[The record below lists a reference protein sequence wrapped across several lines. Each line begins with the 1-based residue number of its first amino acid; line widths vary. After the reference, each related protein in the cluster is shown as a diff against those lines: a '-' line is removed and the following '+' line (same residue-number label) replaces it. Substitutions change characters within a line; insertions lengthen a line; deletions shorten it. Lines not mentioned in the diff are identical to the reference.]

1 MSNRIVSHRHANV
14 PGGPIPRVGHN
25 KAVQVAMLGPL
36 EVRTD
41 DDSGI
46 TLDVGGSRLRSLLI
60 MLALRPGHLVPARQ
74 LIDGLW
80 ASQPPAG
87 AANALQAL
95 VSRLRRALPDAV
107 IESRPAG
114 YQLKLDPRSTDIV
127 RFEELAAQGRAQL
140 RDDPATAAATLRE
153 ALALWRGPALMDVA
167 DSDFGRAVIARLD
180 ELRLLATENR
190 VDADLRTGVTAT
202 LVAELEGLVVAHPMR
217 EPLAARLMRALH
229 ACGRRGAALQVYE
242 QTKERLVEQL
252 GIEPSA
258 DLAALHLSI
267 LRADDPPA
275 EAPQAEP
282 PQAEAPQAE
291 APQAE
296 PPPEAR
302 FAPQASP
309 GRSNLRAELTSFVGR
324 GHELAQVAELL
335 SANRLVTLTGPGG
348 AGKTRLAAEAARAE
362 VAAMPDGVWLVELAP
377 VTDPADLISAV
388 LSVLGLR
395 EQALLYAGKPLT
407 ARLPPGQAAAPD
419 EQADA
424 LGRLLTALAA
434 QRTLL
439 VLDNCEHLIEAAAT
453 LADRILA
460 ACPQVRILATSR
472 EPLNITGEALWTV
485 GPLTLPPDPAVS
497 SDTPER
503 TGPLAPRPTG
513 APPGIGA
520 YASVSLL
527 IQRARA
533 VFPEFALTEANAPAV
548 ARICRA
554 LDGMPLAIEL
564 AAARL
569 RTMAPEQVAARL
581 DGRFQLLTGG
591 SRTAMPRHQTL
602 RAVVDWSWELL
613 DEAERTLWRRFSVFS
628 GGATLEAAEQV
639 CGGRGISAD
648 QVLDLLTA
656 LADKSLLT
664 VRPGAD
670 GARYRMLEI
679 IRAYGQERLTEV
691 GEHDELRQAHAR
703 HFTQLAEASMD
714 YLLGAQQLD
723 WLRKLSDDQDNL
735 HGAIRGAIAAGD
747 GQAAV
752 GLAGAL
758 GWYWSL
764 RSMKVE
770 GAELIAMAVD
780 LPRGPADAGRERLA
794 VAYAM
799 GGLLAM
805 DTPLIGRVQGWFEAA
820 ADIAAAIPDSREP
833 VLRLIGPLR
842 ALFGAFA
849 TGRRMPSPAV
859 FDKAVADPE
868 PWVSGA
874 ALVLRGHMTVNCGRQ
889 HVQAEEDFLAAT
901 GIFTGLGER
910 WGLAIALGGLAM
922 LEGWRGEHAAAVG
935 HYRQA
940 VELVAEL
947 GSTEDE
953 IVFRLCLTRELWLLG
968 ERKVAHAELARAQR
982 DAERL
987 RLPEAIALGAYTAG
1001 DLARLE
1007 GRTEAARAALR
1018 RVVEQ
1023 EGPLDMAQLI
1033 RAQAATGLGYL
1044 AAADG
1049 DLEAARGWHA
1059 RALDAARSSSD
1070 APVIAQA
1077 LTGLA
1082 DLALRED
1089 APDRAAELLGASLA
1103 VRGTTDRSVLDE
1115 KRVAH
1120 DVRAMLGDAR
1130 YADAYQRGQRVTIDT
1145 LAALIELTPGA

>member
-1 MSNRIVSHRHANV
+1 
-14 PGGPIPRVGHN
+14 
-25 KAVQVAMLGPL
+25 MLGPL

-46 TLDVGGSRLRSLLI
+46 TLDVGGSRLRALLI
-60 MLALRPGHLVPARQ
+60 MLALRPGQLVPASQ

-80 ASQPPAG
+80 ADQPPAG

-114 YQLKLDPRSTDIV
+114 YQLKLDPRATDIV
-127 RFEELAAQGRAQL
+127 RFEELAALGRTQL
-140 RDDPATAAATLRE
+140 RDDPAAAAATLRE
-153 ALALWRGPALMDVA
+153 ALALWRGPALVDVA
-167 DSDFGRAVIARLD
+167 DSDFGRAVVARLD

-242 QTKERLVEQL
+242 QTKERLVDQL

-258 DLAALHLSI
+258 ELAALHLAI
-267 LRADDPPA
+267 LRAEAPPA
-275 EAPQAEP
+275 EAPPAEAL
-282 PQAEAPQAE
+282 QAEAPPA
-291 APQAE
+291 APPA
-296 PPPEAR
+296 
-302 FAPQASP
+302 
-309 GRSNLRAELTSFVGR
+309 SNLRAELTSFVGR
-324 GHELAQVAELL
+324 DAELAQVAELL

-348 AGKTRLAAEAARAE
+348 AGKTRLAVEAARAE
-362 VAAMPDGVWLVELAP
+362 AAAMPDGVWLVELAP
-377 VTDPADLISAV
+377 VTDPADLIPAV
-388 LSVLGLR
+388 LSALGLR

-460 ACPQVRILATSR
+460 ACPQVRVLATSR
-472 EPLNITGEALWTV
+472 EPLNITGEARWTV

-497 SDTPER
+497 SDIPER

-513 APPGIGA
+513 APPGIDA
-520 YASVSLL
+520 YAAVSLL
-527 IQRARA
+527 VQRARA
-533 VFPEFALTEANAPAV
+533 VLPEFGLTEANAPAV
-548 ARICRA
+548 ARICCA

-581 DGRFQLLTGG
+581 DDRFRLLTGG

-602 RAVVDWSWELL
+602 RAVVDWSWDLL
-613 DEAERTLWRRFSVFS
+613 DDAERTLWRRFSVFS

-639 CGGRGISAD
+639 CAGRGISAD

-664 VRPGAD
+664 VRPGPD
-670 GARYRMLEI
+670 GARYQMLEI

-691 GEHDELRQAHAR
+691 GEHDELRRAHAR

-752 GLAGAL
+752 ALAGAL

-770 GAELIAMAVD
+770 GAELIAMAVEV
-780 LPRGPADAGRERLA
+780 PRGPAEAGRERLA

-805 DTPLIGRVQGWFEAA
+805 DTPLIDRVQDWFAAA
-820 ADIAAAIPDSREP
+820 ADLAAAIPDSREP
-833 VLRLIGPLR
+833 ALRLIGPLQ
-842 ALFGAFA
+842 ALFGAFV
-849 TGRRMPSPAV
+849 TGRKSPLPAV

-874 ALVLRGHMTVNCGRQ
+874 ALVLRGHVTVNCGQQ
-889 HVQAEEDFLAAT
+889 HLQAEEDFLAAT

-910 WGLAIALGGLAM
+910 WGLALALGGLAM
-922 LEGWRGEHAAAVG
+922 LEGWRGEHAAAAG

-940 VELVAEL
+940 VALVTEL

-953 IVFRLCLTRELWLLG
+953 IMFRLCLVRELWLLG
-968 ERKVAHAELARAQR
+968 ERTVAHAELVRAQR

-987 RLPEAIALGAYTAG
+987 RLPEVIALGAYTAG

-1007 GRTEAARAALR
+1007 GRPEAARAALR

-1023 EGPLDMAQLI
+1023 DGPRELAQLI

-1059 RALDAARSSSD
+1059 QALETARSSSD
-1070 APVIAQA
+1070 APAIAQA

-1103 VRGTTDRSVLDE
+1103 VRGTTDRSVIDE
-1115 KRVAH
+1115 RRVAH

-1145 LAALIELTPGA
+1145 LATLIELTPGA

>member
-1 MSNRIVSHRHANV
+1 
-14 PGGPIPRVGHN
+14 
-25 KAVQVAMLGPL
+25 MLGPL

-46 TLDVGGSRLRSLLI
+46 MLDVGGARLRALLI
-60 MLALRPGHLVPARQ
+60 MLALRPGQLVPASQ

-80 ASQPPAG
+80 ADQPPAG

-127 RFEELAAQGRAQL
+127 RFEELTAKGRAQL
-140 RDDPATAAATLRE
+140 RDDPAAAAATLRE

-167 DSDFGRAVIARLD
+167 DSDFGQAVIARLD

-190 VDADLRTGVTAT
+190 IDADLRTGVTAT
-202 LVAELEGLVVAHPMR
+202 LVAELEGLVVAYPMR
-217 EPLAARLMRALH
+217 EPLAARLMRALR
-229 ACGRRGAALQVYE
+229 ACGRRGAALGVYE
-242 QTKERLVEQL
+242 QTKERLVDQF

-258 DLAALHLSI
+258 ELAALHLAI
-267 LRADDPPA
+267 LGADDSPAGPPPA
-275 EAPQAEP
+275 RSAPC
-282 PQAEAPQAE
+282 
-291 APQAE
+291 
-296 PPPEAR
+296 
-302 FAPQASP
+302 ASP
-309 GRSNLRAELTSFVGR
+309 ARSNLRAELTSFVGR
-324 GHELAQVAELL
+324 DTELAQVAELL
-335 SANRLVTLTGPGG
+335 RGHRLITLIGPGG
-348 AGKTRLAAEAARAE
+348 AGKTRLAVEAARAE
-362 VAAMPDGVWLVELAP
+362 LAAMPDGVWLVELAP
-377 VTDPADLISAV
+377 VTDPADLTSAV

-395 EQALLYAGKPLT
+395 EQTLLRGGKPLT
-407 ARLPPGQAAAPD
+407 ARRSPSQATAPD

-424 LGRLLTALAA
+424 LGRLLTALTA

-439 VLDNCEHLIEAAAT
+439 VLDNCEHLVEAAAA

-497 SDTPER
+497 SDTSER
-503 TGPLAPRPTG
+503 AGVPASRPTG
-513 APPGIGA
+513 APPGIDD
-520 YASVSLL
+520 YASVRLL

-533 VFPEFALTEANAPAV
+533 VLPGFELTEANAPAV
-548 ARICRA
+548 AQICRA

-581 DGRFQLLTGG
+581 DDRFRLLTGG

-602 RAVVDWSWELL
+602 RAVVDWSWDLL
-613 DEAERTLWRRFSVFS
+613 DDAERTLWRRFSVFT
-628 GGATLEAAEQV
+628 GGATLQAAEQV
-639 CGGRGISAD
+639 CAGRGIGAD

-679 IRAYGQERLTEV
+679 IRAYGQERLTEA
-691 GEHDELRQAHAR
+691 GEHEELRRAHAR
-703 HFTQLAEASMD
+703 HFTQLAEAGMD
-714 YLLGAQQLD
+714 YLLGSQQLD

-752 GLAGAL
+752 ALAGAL

-770 GAELIAMAVD
+770 GAELIAMALDV
-780 LPRGPADAGRERLA
+780 PRPADADGERIA

-805 DTPLIGRVQGWFEAA
+805 DTPLIDRVRGWFAAA
-820 ADIAAAIPDSREP
+820 ADLAAAIPDSREP
-833 VLRLIGPLR
+833 VLRLIGPLG

-849 TGRRMPSPAV
+849 TGRRQPSPAV
-859 FDKAVADPE
+859 FDEAVADPE
-868 PWVSGA
+868 PWVSA
-874 ALVLRGHMTVNCGRQ
+874 AARVLRGHVTVNDGRQ
-889 HVQAEEDFLAAT
+889 HAQAEEDFLAAT

-922 LEGWRGEHAAAVG
+922 LEGWRGEHAAAAG
-935 HYRQA
+935 HYRRA
-940 VELVAEL
+940 VELATEL

-953 IVFRLCLTRELWLLG
+953 ITFRLLLTRELWLLG
-968 ERKVAHAELARAQR
+968 ERKVAHAELVRAER

-987 RLPEAIALGAYTAG
+987 RLPEVIALGAYTAG

-1007 GRTEAARAALR
+1007 GRPEAARAALL
-1018 RVVEQ
+1018 RVVEH
-1023 EGPLDMAQLI
+1023 EGPLDMAQTV

-1049 DLEAARGWHA
+1049 DLAAARGWHDK
-1059 RALDAARSSSD
+1059 ALETARSSSD

-1089 APDRAAELLGASLA
+1089 APDFAAELLGASLA
-1103 VRGTTDRSVLDE
+1103 VRGTTDRSGLDE
-1115 KRVAH
+1115 KRVTY

-1130 YADAYQRGQRVTIDT
+1130 YADAYQRGQRVTMDT
-1145 LAALIELTPGA
+1145 LATLVELTPGA

>member
-1 MSNRIVSHRHANV
+1 
-14 PGGPIPRVGHN
+14 
-25 KAVQVAMLGPL
+25 MLGPL

-46 TLDVGGSRLRSLLI
+46 VLDVGGSRLRALLI
-60 MLALRPGHLVPARQ
+60 MLALRPGQLVPASQ

-80 ASQPPAG
+80 ADQPPAG

-107 IESRPAG
+107 IESRPVG

-127 RFEELAAQGRAQL
+127 RFEELATKGRTQL
-140 RDDPATAAATLRE
+140 RDDPAAAAATLRL

-167 DSDFGRAVIARLD
+167 DSDFGQAVIARLD

-190 VDADLRTGVTAT
+190 IDADLRTGITAT
-202 LVAELEGLVVAHPMR
+202 LVAELEGLVVAYPMR

-258 DLAALHLSI
+258 ELAALHLAI

-275 EAPQAEP
+275 APA
-282 PQAEAPQAE
+282 
-291 APQAE
+291 QAE
-296 PPPEAR
+296 PPPAAR
-302 FAPQASP
+302 SAPDASP
-309 GRSNLRAELTSFVGR
+309 ARSNLRAELTSFVGR
-324 GHELAQVAELL
+324 DTELAQVAELL
-335 SANRLVTLTGPGG
+335 RTNRLVTLTGPGG
-348 AGKTRLAAEAARAE
+348 AGKTRLAVEAARAE
-362 VAAMPDGVWLVELAP
+362 RAAMPDGVWLVELAP
-377 VTDPADLISAV
+377 VTDPADLTSAV
-388 LSVLGLR
+388 LGVLGLR
-395 EQALLYAGKPLT
+395 EQALLRGGKPLT
-407 ARLPPGQAAAPD
+407 ARLSPAQATAPE

-439 VLDNCEHLIEAAAT
+439 VLDNCEHLVEAAAA
-453 LADRILA
+453 LADPILG
-460 ACPQVRILATSR
+460 ACPQVRVLATSR

-497 SDTPER
+497 SDISER
-503 TGPLAPRPTG
+503 AGVLAPTPTG
-513 APPGIGA
+513 APPGIDD
-520 YASVSLL
+520 YASVRLL
-527 IQRARA
+527 IERARA
-533 VFPEFALTEANAPAV
+533 VLPGFELTEANAPAV
-548 ARICRA
+548 AQICRA

-581 DGRFQLLTGG
+581 DDRFRLLTGG

-602 RAVVDWSWELL
+602 RAVVDWSWDLL
-613 DEAERTLWRRFSVFS
+613 DDAERTLWRRFSIFT

-639 CGGRGISAD
+639 CAGRGISAD

-656 LADKSLLT
+656 LADKSLLA
-664 VRPGAD
+664 VRQGAGGD
-670 GARYRMLEI
+670 RYGMLEI
-679 IRAYGQERLTEV
+679 IRAYGQERLTEA
-691 GEHDELRQAHAR
+691 GEHDELRRAHAR
-703 HFTQLAEASMD
+703 YFTQLAEASRD
-714 YLLGAQQLD
+714 YLLGPQQLD

-735 HGAIRGAIAAGD
+735 HGAIRGAVAAGD

-752 GLAGAL
+752 GLAGPL

-780 LPRGPADAGRERLA
+780 APRGPADAGTERLA

-799 GGLLAM
+799 GGLLAV
-805 DTPLIGRVQGWFEAA
+805 DTPLIDRVQDWFAAA
-820 ADIAAAIPDSREP
+820 ADLAAAIPDSREP
-833 VLRLIGPLR
+833 ALRLIGPLK
-842 ALFGAFA
+842 ALFGAAA
-849 TGRRMPSPAV
+849 TGGPQPSPAV
-859 FDKAVADPE
+859 FDEAVADPE
-868 PWVSGA
+868 PWVSA
-874 ALVLRGHMTVNCGRQ
+874 TARVLRGHVTVNYGRQ

-901 GIFTGLGER
+901 GIFTALGER
-910 WGLAIALGGLAM
+910 WGLALALGSLAM
-922 LEGWRGEHAAAVG
+922 LEGRRGEHAASAG

-940 VELVAEL
+940 VELATEL

-953 IVFRLCLTRELWLLG
+953 ITFRLFLTRELWLLG
-968 ERKVAHAELARAQR
+968 ERKVAHAELVRAQR

-987 RLPEAIALGAYTAG
+987 RLSEVVALGAYTAG

-1007 GRTEAARAALR
+1007 GRPEAARAALR
-1018 RVVEQ
+1018 RVVELVDR
-1023 EGPLDMAQLI
+1023 GPLSMAQQI
-1033 RAQAATGLGYL
+1033 RAMAATGLGYL

-1049 DLEAARGWHA
+1049 DLAAARGWHA
-1059 RALDAARSSSD
+1059 KALETARSSSD

-1089 APDRAAELLGASLA
+1089 DPDRAAELLGASVA
-1103 VRGTTDRSVLDE
+1103 VRGTTDRSVTDE
-1115 KRVAH
+1115 KRVTQ

-1130 YADAYQRGQRVTIDT
+1130 YADAYQRGQRVTMGT
-1145 LAALIELTPGA
+1145 LATLVELTPGA